1 MDMPHACDIRRVCI
15 DAFNDS
21 LDSDFALDLTLRL
34 AKKKNPCD
42 NIFISIYTPDRDVG
56 FELYTNFRDE
66 VTGAEVEPISL
77 NPDSLPACWASI
89 WARNSQLF
97 SCWHY
102 STSLNNSIVLLNK
115 ALRDE
120 LELKRVYDNIRALI
134 MATIA
139 VTPYTKLLNLNADD
153 IAEINRLTNIV
164 TGIACSHQIK

>member
-1 MDMPHACDIRRVCI
+1 MLDACDIRRVCI

-42 NIFISIYTPDRDVG
+42 NIFISIYTPDKNVG
-56 FELYTNFRDE
+56 FELYTNFKE
-66 VTGAEVEPISL
+66 AYIEVENL
-77 NPDSLPACWASI
+77 DSLPVCWASI

-102 STSLNNSIVLLNK
+102 STSLKNSIVLLNK
-115 ALRDE
+115 ALQDE
-120 LELKRVYDNIRALI
+120 LELKRVYDKIRALI
-134 MATIA
+134 AATIA
-139 VTPYTKLLNLNADD
+139 VTPYTKLLNLNVDD

-164 TGIACSHQIK
+164 TGIACSH

>member
-1 MDMPHACDIRRVCI
+1 MLDACDIRRVCI

-42 NIFISIYTPDRDVG
+42 NIFISIYTHDRDVG
-56 FELYTNFRDE
+56 FELYTNFKDG
-66 VTGAEVEPISL
+66 VTGAEVENL
-77 NPDSLPACWASI
+77 DSLPVCWASV
-89 WARNSQLF
+89 WARNQQLF

-102 STSLNNSIVLLNK
+102 STSLNNSIALLEASSQNCS
-115 ALRDE
+115 E
-120 LELKRVYDNIRALI
+120 VYDKIRALI
-134 MATIA
+134 AATIA

-164 TGIACSHQIK
+164 TGIACSH

>member
-1 MDMPHACDIRRVCI
+1 MLDVCDIRRVCI

-56 FELYTNFRDE
+56 FELYTNFKDG
-66 VTGAEVEPISL
+66 VTGAEVE

-97 SCWHY
+97 SYWHY
-102 STSLNNSIVLLNK
+102 STSLNNSIVLLE
-115 ALRDE
+115 APQQDE
-120 LELKRVYDNIRALI
+120 LELKRIYDKIRALI
-134 MATIA
+134 TATIA

>member
-1 MDMPHACDIRRVCI
+1 MPHACDIRRVCI

-56 FELYTNFRDE
+56 FELYTNFKDE
-66 VTGAEVEPISL
+66 VTGAEVE
-77 NPDSLPACWASI
+77 NPDSLPVCWASV

-102 STSLNNSIVLLNK
+102 STSLKNSIVLLNK
-115 ALRDE
+115 ALQDE

-164 TGIACSHQIK
+164 TGIAGSHQIK